1 MANKGNPSSAG
12 KSQTDG
18 KPKEKSS
25 KTSAKNGAL
34 SKPDDKLKRKI
45 AENKKD
51 IKPEVVVAIWVAV
64 IGSITTIV
72 TTIVLALPG
81 LLPFIP
87 SVQPRLTPTATLSS
101 TPFITNSPELSLTN
115 TPTPVIL
122 PSITNTPA
130 VTVIATDA
138 PIIQAS
144 PAPVLIPR
152 LVANKTSGRSPL
164 IVKFDARDSFLRES
178 DGTQLSC
185 QAGTC
190 YYTWRV
196 LFNLQAKG
204 NSVNNSSGKFE
215 YTFRE
220 RGTYTV
226 TVYICRGQDRVD
238 CADSA
243 IWIVVTR

>member
-34 SKPDDKLKRKI
+34 SKPDDKLKRKS

-81 LLPFIP
+81 FLPFIP
-87 SVQPRLTPTATLSS
+87 LVQPRLTPIATLSS

-115 TPTPVIL
+115 TPTLVIL
-122 PSITNTPA
+122 PSITNIPA